1 MSTDERDESL
11 SRPTKGTPGVR
22 RENTEMDGERRSFNQ
37 GYNRSEGYEHRSY
50 NRDYNNNGGGYP
62 ITIIMVAV
70 TVLMATITIAP
81 LIQIAKA
88 ALAIM
93 ITTVIVMVASRD
105 VRIMETTAGEIMETT
120 VEVMTTVRTM
130 VMRVAK
136 GANIIARIVQTRTIT
151 MSHNRP
157 YRSNSNNY
165 YEPQRPVRQNP
176 NMGQENEGAPTEG
189 AVRKRRPRVG
199 DTRVNYSNYG
209 NDQRQPMGG
218 RQGGGNRYGNQGASR
233 QGGYNNNNNNNRRGG
248 NNNNNNNRRSANYNP
263 NAKYSHQKQLKY
275 KEVLAD
281 PNEPI
286 RLNKFLSNA
295 GVCSRREADEF
306 IQAGAV
312 KVNGEVVTELGTK
325 ITRQDLVTY
334 NDKPVQ
340 IESKVYIVLN
350 KPKNCVTTS
359 DDPQERLTVMDLV
372 KNACKERIYPVG
384 RLDRNTTG
392 VLLLTNDGDLASKLT
407 HPSFKKKKIYHVWLD
422 KNVSVEDMEKIA
434 NGLDLEDGEIHADAI
449 SYASETDKSQVGI
462 EIHSGRNRIVRRIFE
477 SLGYHVVKLDRVY
490 FAGLTK
496 KNLGRGKWRYLNE
509 KEVNALRMGAF
520 E

>member
-1 MSTDERDESL
+1 
-11 SRPTKGTPGVR
+11 
-22 RENTEMDGERRSFNQ
+22 
-37 GYNRSEGYEHRSY
+37 
-50 NRDYNNNGGGYP
+50 
-62 ITIIMVAV
+62 
-70 TVLMATITIAP
+70 
-81 LIQIAKA
+81 
-88 ALAIM
+88 
-93 ITTVIVMVASRD
+93 
-105 VRIMETTAGEIMETT
+105 
-120 VEVMTTVRTM
+120 
-130 VMRVAK
+130 
-136 GANIIARIVQTRTIT
+136 
-151 MSHNRP
+151 
-157 YRSNSNNY
+157 
-165 YEPQRPVRQNP
+165 
-176 NMGQENEGAPTEG
+176 MGQENEGAPTEG
-189 AVRKRRPRVG
+189 TVRKRRPRVG
-199 DTRVNYSNYG
+199 DTRVNYNNYG

>member
-22 RENTEMDGERRSFNQ
+22 RENTEVDGERRSFNQ

-50 NRDYNNNGGGYP
+50 NRDYNNNGGGYRSYGDNNNRP
-62 ITIIMVAV
+62 SYSDR
-70 TVLMATITIAP
+70 
-81 LIQIAKA
+81 QGR
-88 ALAIM
+88 
-93 ITTVIVMVASRD
+93 SRYYD
-105 VRIMETTAGEIMETT
+105 NNRDGGFSGRSNYGNNGRGNYGNNRGGYDNRSNYGNAG
-120 VEVMTTVRTM
+120 
-130 VMRVAK
+130 
-136 GANIIARIVQTRTIT
+136 GQGGQY
-151 MSHNRP
+151 NRP

-199 DTRVNYSNYG
+199 DTRVNYNNYG